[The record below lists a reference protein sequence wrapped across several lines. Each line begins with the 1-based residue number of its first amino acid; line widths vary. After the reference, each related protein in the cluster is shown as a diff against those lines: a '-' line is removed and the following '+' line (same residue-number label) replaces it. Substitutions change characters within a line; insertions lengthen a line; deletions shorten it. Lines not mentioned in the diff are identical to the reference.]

1 MAGINGRKSVG
12 REEKKEPRKNNET
25 GGGRSSFLNE
35 ETIQISRAGMN
46 LNREQEDKI
55 RKNEEEKAERNR

>member
-12 REEKKEPRKNNET
+12 REEKKEQRNNNET

-46 LNREQEDKI
+46 LNRE
-55 RKNEEEKAERNR
+55 

>member
-1 MAGINGRKSVG
+1 MAGINGRKSVS
-12 REEKKEPRKNNET
+12 REEKKEPRNNNET

-46 LNREQEDKI
+46 LNRE
-55 RKNEEEKAERNR
+55 